1 MSEIPGPPPFN
12 QSMYSLWVKLLE
24 FNYDFATT
32 AVPIW
37 VYNGWPDMCVLRGSG
52 RVVVVG
58 ILGGFLV

>member
-1 MSEIPGPPPFN
+1 
-12 QSMYSLWVKLLE
+12 MYSLWVKLLG

-32 AVPIW
+32 AVAIW
-37 VYNGWPDMCVLRGSG
+37 VYNGWPDMCVLRGFG

>member
-1 MSEIPGPPPFN
+1 MSDFSGPPPFN
-12 QSMYSLWVKLLE
+12 QSMYSLWVKLLG
-24 FNYDFATT
+24 FYYYFATT
-32 AVPIW
+32 AVRIW